1 MEILV
6 SILEIIILVGAAIIT
21 TAFAVMIL
29 HLLKEV
35 MEDGNDD

>member
-1 MEILV
+1 MEIFV
-6 SILEIIILVGAAIIT
+6 NILEIIILVGAVVTTTSFAIM
-21 TAFAVMIL
+21 VL